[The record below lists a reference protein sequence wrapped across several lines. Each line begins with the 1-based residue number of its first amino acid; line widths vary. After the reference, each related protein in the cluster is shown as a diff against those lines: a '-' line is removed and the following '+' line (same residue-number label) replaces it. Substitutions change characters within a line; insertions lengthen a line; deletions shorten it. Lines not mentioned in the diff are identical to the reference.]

1 MKLEFLPVRSEA
13 AALLVGTRLRPG
25 HAPEERIELAEIV
38 AVGRLPAVLESREE
52 FETCSMESIRPIFD
66 RWFARMGY
74 ETLKDWYESQWQEPS
89 IETAKQQMLQ
99 LLSTGYAYRSELRA
113 PASSEQIVAA
123 FFAAFEPPLRI
134 ATDFDGGALLADEG
148 MGCWGTNITRAPVF
162 HHVLAVCSH
171 ASRRVGLFVTL
182 DVD

>member
-13 AALLVGTRLRPG
+13 AALLVGTRFHPG
-25 HAPEERIELAEIV
+25 HAPEERIELAELV
-38 AVGRLPAVLESREE
+38 VVGRWPAVLESREE
-52 FETCSMESIRPIFD
+52 FETCPMQSIRPIFD

-74 ETLKDWYESQWQEPS
+74 ETLKDWYESQWEEPS
-89 IETAKQQMLQ
+89 IETAKQAMLQ
-99 LLSTGYAYRSELRA
+99 LLSVSHAYGSELRT

-134 ATDFDGGALLADEG
+134 ATDFGG
-148 MGCWGTNITRAPVF
+148 GTNITRAPVF

-171 ASRRVGLFVTL
+171 ASRRVGLFVSL